1 MTQTTELTPE
11 LKDAIDEMVQRRM
24 KNTNETEEVA
34 AEHILKVFDGLV
46 DMMKPLEE
54 EVKK

>member
-24 KNTNETEEVA
+24 ENTNETEEVA
-34 AEHILKVFDGLV
+34 AEHILKYFEGLV

-54 EVKK
+54 VDT